1 MKIREIKKN
10 DPEAKMLVFVQ
21 WETLK
26 SKIVLAFKEFGMN
39 SVSLEGGQ
47 SRRANIIKN
56 FEQPCDTSIGEAME
70 K

>member
-39 SVSLEGGQ
+39 SV
-47 SRRANIIKN
+47 
-56 FEQPCDTSIGEAME
+56 
-70 K
+70 